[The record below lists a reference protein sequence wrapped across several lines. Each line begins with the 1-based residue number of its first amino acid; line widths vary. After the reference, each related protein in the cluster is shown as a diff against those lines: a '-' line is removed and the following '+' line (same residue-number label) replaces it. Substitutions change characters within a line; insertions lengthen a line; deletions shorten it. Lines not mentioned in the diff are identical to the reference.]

1 MTPLSVGFIGLE
13 DQGRPMATAIAQA
26 GFPLHVWARRPGSL
40 DALTGVP
47 HRRHETLPAF
57 AAAAD
62 AVALCVSNDEDVVRL
77 RAGDLLG
84 ALRPGSVVV
93 NHGTETRATPCVS
106 PGCAPG
112 VVSLRHICVT
122 DQPLTQVLGG
132 AAGGTRR
139 LVPLAT
145 DTQVSSRG

>member
-1 MTPLSVGFIGLE
+1 MTPLSVGFIGLG

-47 HRRHETLPAF
+47 HGRHETLPAF

-77 RAGDLLG
+77 H
-84 ALRPGSVVV
+84 PGPVVV
-93 NHGTETRATPCVS
+93 NHGTETSCNAERLAGMCA
-106 PGCAPG
+106 GC
-112 VVSLRHICVT
+112 R
-122 DQPLTQVLGG
+122 
-132 AAGGTRR
+132 
-139 LVPLAT
+139 VPTAH
-145 DTQVSSRG
+145 V